1 MKIILS
7 EHNKNKIREELSELE
22 HDQWMKWSKD
32 IANEEDISKDRLDRW
47 KKDWVDY
54 KKLDEKTK
62 DFDRE
67 WADKVINIIEK
78 HLGKEYEYI

>member
-7 EHNKNKIREELSELE
+7 ENKKKKMIEELSELE
-22 HDQWMKWSKD
+22 HVQWEEWSKD
-32 IANEEDISKDRLDRW
+32 IAKEEDISKERLDRW

-67 WADKVINIIEK
+67 WADKVFDIIDKNMETK
-78 HLGKEYEYI
+78 